1 METTKK
7 LTVEGYRSHAQRF
20 IAKGIDWS
28 NPPSDETMRNA
39 VLNLYDYCGYKQPE
53 VFIVDS
59 TYSAKI
65 LFDKLAKDRM
75 LSNINER
82 ISDCIRDLII
92 AIDNEL
98 EKNISL
104 DSIEIVDYKDNDNED
119 LGSKLWTFWNK
130 AALDNPLRADL
141 LEILDRFSDNGDRR
155 FEENV
160 FSEHL
165 IDSTIGLL
173 SVAEYDYIKTVFNPF
188 AKYNEFFELYKD
200 FTLNIFTAIMLKGI
214 CIVVRKP
221 VALHINTG
229 EQPGVTMLRV
239 HNVDG
244 PAVEYMDGYSKY
256 FINGL
261 KLTEEQFN
269 KLSNK
274 QYTLE
279 DLLAEPN
286 EERKAVALLFYQ
298 TKFGDEFV
306 FRFLSDKLKKV
317 SSYVDKK
324 PVQYMEGTT
333 KGMNIGVY
341 TLFKG
346 RVTSSNSNTRVAYVR
361 CYCPSTDRMFF
372 LGTDPKVRTAKDAV
386 ASLYRIPKVL
396 VNEIVEIR
404 RQGER
409 FSTVLTPKGNKMA
422 KKLTEAQLGDMIP
435 ISGDEYFS
443 KITYEY

>member
-1 METTKK
+1 
-7 LTVEGYRSHAQRF
+7 
-20 IAKGIDWS
+20 
-28 NPPSDETMRNA
+28 
-39 VLNLYDYCGYKQPE
+39 
-53 VFIVDS
+53 
-59 TYSAKI
+59 
-65 LFDKLAKDRM
+65 
-75 LSNINER
+75 
-82 ISDCIRDLII
+82 
-92 AIDNEL
+92 
-98 EKNISL
+98 
-104 DSIEIVDYKDNDNED
+104 
-119 LGSKLWTFWNK
+119 
-130 AALDNPLRADL
+130 
-141 LEILDRFSDNGDRR
+141 
-155 FEENV
+155 
-160 FSEHL
+160 
-165 IDSTIGLL
+165 
-173 SVAEYDYIKTVFNPF
+173 
-188 AKYNEFFELYKD
+188 
-200 FTLNIFTAIMLKGI
+200 MLKGI

-221 VALHINTG
+221 VALHINNG

-244 PAVEYMDGYSKY
+244 PAVEYVDGYSKY
-256 FINGL
+256 FINGVEI
-261 KLTEEQFN
+261 TEELFN

-286 EERKAVALLFYQ
+286 EERKAIALLFYQ

-306 FRFLSDKLKKV
+306 FRFLSDKLKKI
-317 SSYVDKK
+317 SSDIDKK

-346 RVTSSNSNTRVAYVR
+346 RLTSGNINTRVAYVR

-372 LGTDPKVRTAKDAV
+372 LGVDPAVRSAKNAI

-396 VNEIVEIR
+396 ISEIVEIR

-409 FSTVLTPKGNKMA
+409 FSTVLTPKGNKKA
-422 KKLTEAQLGDMIP
+422 KKLTEDQLRDMVS

>member
-28 NPPSDETMRNA
+28 NPPSDDTMRNA
-39 VLNLYDYCGYKQPE
+39 VLNLYDYCGYKRPE

-65 LFDKLAKDRM
+65 LFDKVGKDLL
-75 LSNINER
+75 LSNIKENALEH
-82 ISDCIRDLII
+82 IRRLLD
-92 AIDNEL
+92 AIDKEIENNL
-98 EKNISL
+98 SC
-104 DSIEIVDYKDNDNED
+104 DSIETVDYNDQNNFD
-119 LGSKLWTFWNK
+119 RAICRLWDE
-130 AALDNPLRADL
+130 ARVINPLCMSL
-141 LEILDRFSDNGDRR
+141 GTVLDRWDSNYEVDI
-155 FEENV
+155 

-165 IDSTIGLL
+165 TDHRLGLITISEL
-173 SVAEYDYIKTVFNPF
+173 DYIKSVVNPF

-200 FTLNIFTAIMLKGI
+200 FTLNIFTAIMLKNI

-229 EQPGVTMLRV
+229 ETPGVGLWSMN
-239 HNVDG
+239 NVNG
-244 PAVEYMDGYSKY
+244 PAVEYMDGYSRY
-256 FINGL
+256 FINGVE
-261 KLTEEQFN
+261 LTEELFN
-269 KLSNK
+269 KLSSK
-274 QYTLE
+274 EYTLE
-279 DLLAEPN
+279 DLLLEPN
-286 EERKAVALLFYQ
+286 EEIKAAALLFYQ

-324 PVQYMEGTT
+324 PIQYMDGTT

-372 LGTDPKVRTAKDAV
+372 LGTDPKVKTAKDAI
-386 ASLYRIPKVL
+386 AALYRIPKVL
-396 VNEIVEIR
+396 VNDIMEIR

-409 FSTVLTPKGNKMA
+409 FSTVLTPKGNRIA
-422 KKLTEAQLGDMIP
+422 KKLTEEELSDMVA